1 MSTEI
6 NITIGDRRLLQ
17 ESKTRAAANQQSLD
31 SRLEE
36 QQLTEQLTEAVD
48 EATPEDPRSDAFS
61 LQLDRRPAAQRR
73 RKEDDKFQIARLG
86 NLFPRP
92 VPNSEQSFFPGTWF
106 YASSVY
112 TGGGFI
118 SCPAEPP
125 PSPNDRPYT
134 LTNHSADFTERG
146 INVNSEYNN
155 YADISVR
162 FAPTLSFLNSSYSL
176 PERILNRVNTRS
188 FIWLSEVTKFI
199 VVYFTKCG
207 FPFSEDIFRGD
218 VVSSGPNFP
227 RQSLT
232 SNLIADFQLVS
243 STSTYIYFSAL
254 LRHNEYTLK
263 EVLGPTFFIV
273 SGIDELKSPQFVVAN
288 DRTAVAIGYYVR
300 FNVKNFTVER
310 KFVTLQNQFFPA
322 SVTGGF
328 SRSIAFPPSS
338 FVSSALR
345 EAFAA
350 NFYPDDPRSSLRA
363 SNLEQALDYDINHFS
378 YDPNTGAA
386 YFYGQHTVVFIDG
399 SPNQL
404 SPDAFVYFTRF
415 DKGTP
420 YGEVVGVLKKA
431 KLVLRSLTTAPAVLT
446 DNSFNQTFT
455 RKQFI
460 ALGGVKVE
468 SPPRNFIFTSDI
480 SQILAIV
487 PQV

>member
-1 MSTEI
+1 M
-6 NITIGDRRLLQ
+6 
-17 ESKTRAAANQQSLD
+17 
-31 SRLEE
+31 
-36 QQLTEQLTEAVD
+36 
-48 EATPEDPRSDAFS
+48 
-61 LQLDRRPAAQRR
+61 
-73 RKEDDKFQIARLG
+73 
-86 NLFPRP
+86 
-92 VPNSEQSFFPGTWF
+92 
-106 YASSVY
+106 
-112 TGGGFI
+112 
-118 SCPAEPP
+118 
-125 PSPNDRPYT
+125 
-134 LTNHSADFTERG
+134 ERG

-176 PERILNRVNTRS
+176 PKRTLDKVNTTG

-218 VVSSGPNFP
+218 VVTSGPNFP

-232 SNLIADFQLVS
+232 SNLIADLQLVS
-243 STSTYIYFSAL
+243 STSNYIYFNVL
-254 LRHNEYTLK
+254 LRHDEYTLK
-263 EVLGPTFFIV
+263 EVPGITSFIV
-273 SGIDELKSPQFVVAN
+273 SGIDELKNPRFTIAN

-300 FNVKNFTVER
+300 FNVKNFTIES
-310 KFVTLQNQFFPA
+310 KFVTLQNQFFAA
-322 SVTGGF
+322 SGF
-328 SRSIAFPPSS
+328 PRTTSRSIASPPSS
-338 FVSSALR
+338 FVSLALR

-363 SNLEQALDYDINHFS
+363 LDLAQSLDYDINHFS

-420 YGEVVGVLKKA
+420 YGEVVSVLKKA
-431 KLVLRSLTTAPAVLT
+431 KLALRSLTTAPGVLV
-446 DNSFNQTFT
+446 DNSFTQTFT

-460 ALGGVKVE
+460 PLGGVKVE

-480 SQILAIV
+480 SEILAIV
-487 PQV
+487 PQA

>member
-6 NITIGDRRLLQ
+6 NITIGDQRLLQ

-36 QQLTEQLTEAVD
+36 QQLAEQLTEAVD

-73 RKEDDKFQIARLG
+73 KTDDKYEIARLG

-92 VPNSEQSFFPGTWF
+92 VPNSVQSFFPGTWF
-106 YASSVY
+106 YASTVY

-134 LTNHSADFTERG
+134 LTNHSADFAERG
-146 INVNSEYNN
+146 INVNGEFNN
-155 YADISVR
+155 YSDISVR

-176 PERILNRVNTRS
+176 PKRTLDKVNTTG
-188 FIWLSEVTKFI
+188 FIWLSEVTTFI

-207 FPFSEDIFRGD
+207 FPFSEDIFRD
-218 VVSSGPNFP
+218 NVVSRGPNFP

-263 EVLGPTFFIV
+263 EVLGSISSRKFT
-273 SGIDELKSPQFVVAN
+273 VAN
-288 DRTAVAIGYYVR
+288 DRTAVAVGYYAR
-300 FNVKNFTVER
+300 FNVKNSTVER
-310 KFVTLQNQFFPA
+310 KFVTLQNQFFPV
-322 SVTGGF
+322 SFTGGF
-328 SRSIAFPPSS
+328 SRTIASPPSS
-338 FVSSALR
+338 FVSLALR

-350 NFYPDDPRSSLRA
+350 NFYPDDPRSSLRVVDLA
-363 SNLEQALDYDINHFS
+363 QSLDFDINHFS

-386 YFYGQHTVVFIDG
+386 YFYGQYTVVFIDG

-404 SPDAFVYFTRF
+404 SADAFVYFTRF
-415 DKGTP
+415 NKGTP
-420 YGEVVGVLKKA
+420 YGEVVSVLKKA
-431 KLVLRSLTTAPAVLT
+431 KLALRSLTTAPGVLI
-446 DNSFNQTFT
+446 DNSFTQTFT

-460 ALGGVKVE
+460 PLGGVKVE

-480 SQILAIV
+480 SEILAIV
-487 PQV
+487 PQA

>member
-6 NITIGDRRLLQ
+6 NITIGDQRLLQ

-36 QQLTEQLTEAVD
+36 QQLAEQLTEAVD

-92 VPNSEQSFFPGTWF
+92 VPNSAQSFFPGTWF
-106 YASSVY
+106 FTTTLFLTKS
-112 TGGGFI
+112 TL

-125 PSPNDRPYT
+125 PSPNTNPYT
-134 LTNHSADFTERG
+134 LDNWIQIFTERPL
-146 INVNSEYNN
+146 NVNGESNFYS
-155 YADISVR
+155 DISVR
-162 FAPTLSFLNSSYSL
+162 FAPSLSYLGSSYFL
-176 PERILNRVNTRS
+176 PERTLDKVNRTFFRWISRVTR
-188 FIWLSEVTKFI
+188 LCVTF
-199 VVYFTKCG
+199 FTQCS
-207 FPFSEDIFRGD
+207 FPFFIKTFEGD
-218 VVSSGPNFP
+218 VVSNGPIFP
-227 RQSLT
+227 RQSIN
-232 SNLIADFQLVS
+232 SNLSTTLQLIS
-243 STSTYIYFSAL
+243 STSTYLYFSTL
-254 LRHNEYTLK
+254 LRHREYDVV
-263 EVLGPTFFIV
+263 EVERV
-273 SGIDELKSPQFVVAN
+273 
-288 DRTAVAIGYYVR
+288 DRAEIIRVKDFTSIAQGYYVR
-300 FNVKNFTVER
+300 FNTKDFTVESR
-310 KFVTLQNQFFPA
+310 IVTLSSEFL
-322 SVTGGF
+322 TGSSF
-328 SRSIAFPPSS
+328 RETADPPSS
-338 FVSSALR
+338 FVSLAVQ
-345 EAFAA
+345 EAFAS

-363 SNLEQALDYDINHFS
+363 VDLAQSLDFDINHFS
-378 YDPNTGAA
+378 YNPNTGAA

-431 KLVLRSLTTAPAVLT
+431 KLLLRSLTTAPAVLT

-468 SPPRNFIFTSDI
+468 SPFPSE
-480 SQILAIV
+480 ILAIV

>member
-1 MSTEI
+1 
-6 NITIGDRRLLQ
+6 
-17 ESKTRAAANQQSLD
+17 
-31 SRLEE
+31 
-36 QQLTEQLTEAVD
+36 
-48 EATPEDPRSDAFS
+48 
-61 LQLDRRPAAQRR
+61 
-73 RKEDDKFQIARLG
+73 
-86 NLFPRP
+86 
-92 VPNSEQSFFPGTWF
+92 
-106 YASSVY
+106 VY

-134 LTNHSADFTERG
+134 LTNHSTDFAERG
-146 INVNSEYNN
+146 INVNGEFNN
-155 YADISVR
+155 YSDISVR

-176 PERILNRVNTRS
+176 PERILNRVNTT
-188 FIWLSEVTKFI
+188 FFTWLSEVTTFI

-207 FPFSEDIFRGD
+207 FPFSEDIFRD
-218 VVSSGPNFP
+218 NVVSRGPNFP

-263 EVLGPTFFIV
+263 EVLGSISSRKFT
-273 SGIDELKSPQFVVAN
+273 VAN
-288 DRTAVAIGYYVR
+288 DRTAVAVGYYAR
-300 FNVKNFTVER
+300 FNVKNSTVER
-310 KFVTLQNQFFPA
+310 KFVTLQNQFFPV
-322 SVTGGF
+322 SFTGGF
-328 SRSIAFPPSS
+328 SRTIASPPSS
-338 FVSSALR
+338 FVSLALR

-363 SNLEQALDYDINHFS
+363 LDLAQSLDFDINHFS

-386 YFYGQHTVVFIDG
+386 YFYGQYTVVFIDG

-404 SPDAFVYFTRF
+404 SADAFVYFTRF

-420 YGEVVGVLKKA
+420 YGEVVSVLKKA
-431 KLVLRSLTTAPAVLT
+431 KLALRSLTTAPGVLI
-446 DNSFNQTFT
+446 DNSFTQTFT

-460 ALGGVKVE
+460 PLGGVKVE

-487 PQV
+487 PQA